1 MFTIGDFARL
11 GRVSVR
17 MLRHYDAIGLL
28 RPAYV
33 DRVSAMD
40 NVIPTIQTL
49 ARWIDA
55 NGYRSVGYNLELYIG
70 CGENRDALVTEL
82 REGRI
87 SQHSTCRQA
96 GANRNPG
103 SGDSG
108 VLTEN
113 SLVYAGSESDGTSGS
128 STPSASASLRTA
140 ETWGS
145 FVLPCSVNYRVST
158 VRHYVSEELTHFVGR
173 RLAEDREQSNLLIRL
188 P

>member
-1 MFTIGDFARL
+1 MLSIGHVARH

-40 NVIPTIQTL
+40 NVIPTI
-49 ARWIDA
+49 
-55 NGYRSVGYNLELYIG
+55 
-70 CGENRDALVTEL
+70 
-82 REGRI
+82 I

-113 SLVYAGSESDGTSGS
+113 SSVYAGSESDGTSGS
-128 STPSASASLRTA
+128 STPSASASLRTP

-145 FVLPCSVNYRVST
+145 FVLPCSVN
-158 VRHYVSEELTHFVGR
+158 
-173 RLAEDREQSNLLIRL
+173 
-188 P
+188 